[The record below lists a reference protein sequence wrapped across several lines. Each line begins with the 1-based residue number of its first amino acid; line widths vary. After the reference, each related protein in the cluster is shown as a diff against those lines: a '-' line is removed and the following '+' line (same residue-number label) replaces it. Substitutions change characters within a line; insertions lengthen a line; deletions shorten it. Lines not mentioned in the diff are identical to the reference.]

1 VGTITDIAWGVGH
14 LLRLGT
20 GVFLCTYGAYEAV
33 VSLVR
38 TITPWGVRGRRR
50 PLDLA
55 FGLLM
60 VVAGVAVL
68 VA

>member
-1 VGTITDIAWGVGH
+1 METITDIAWGVGH
-14 LLRLGT
+14 LLRV
-20 GVFLCTYGAYEAV
+20 GVGIVVIVDGVYAAV

-38 TITPWGVRGRRR
+38 TITPWGARGRRR
-50 PLDLA
+50 PIDLA